1 MNRTRALTVG
11 LAVTTLIAGT
21 ALASTPALGSQGA
34 TSAVGTWQMSIDPR
48 PIPTPNGPVD
58 PPAFPSM
65 VALNRGG
72 TLVETVSSLPG
83 PAVSILGA
91 DGATSGVGA
100 WQQKGSRLTFT
111 FKKFLTKDGMMV
123 GWQVVQGAGTT
134 TRSSTTQTATATFYN
149 VGGTQ
154 VGPVLTVDATGTRL
168 TP

>member
-1 MNRTRALTVG
+1 MNPTRALTVG
-11 LAVTTLIAGT
+11 LAVPTLLAGT
-21 ALASTPALGSQGA
+21 ALAVTPAIGSQGA

-48 PIPTPNGPVD
+48 PIQTPNGPVD

-72 TLVETVSSLPG
+72 TLAESVSSLPG

-91 DGATSGVGA
+91 NGATAGVGA
-100 WQQKGSRLTFT
+100 WKQKGSKLTFT
-111 FKKFLTKDGMMV
+111 FKKFLTKDGAMV
-123 GWQVVQGAGTT
+123 GWQVVQGTGKT
-134 TRSSTTQTATATFYN
+134 SKSGTTQTATATFYN
-149 VGGTQ
+149 AAGTP